1 MSLKYNTYL
10 FLGFFTVSM
19 TLLNLMPACGQSPTD
34 EKFYNSMEW
43 RLVGPFRG
51 GRSCAITGVEQ
62 KPQLFFMGTT
72 GGGVW
77 KSMDAGKSWKNIS
90 DGFYGGSIGAVEVS
104 KADPNV
110 IYVGEGEETIRGN
123 VSPGRGL
130 WKSDDGG
137 KTWKKIGFEESRHI
151 VRIRTHP
158 QNPDI
163 VLVAV
168 LGNVFRANSER
179 GLFKSTDGGKSWKK
193 VLFANDSTGVIEV
206 TFDPVNP
213 RLAYACTW
221 NMQRNAYKL
230 SSGGPGSGIWRS
242 TDGGDHWTNISGN
255 KGLPKG
261 TWGISTLAVCPSNN
275 DRIYAMIEN
284 ENGGLFRS
292 DDGGTTWVLINGD
305 RSLRQRAWYFS
316 RIYAHPKNENEV
328 YVLNVSLH
336 KSTDGGN
343 SFKTLAVNHGD
354 NHDFWINPQDPNY
367 MCLANDGGGQVTEDG
382 GKHWSTQS
390 NQATAQ
396 FYRLTT
402 DNDFPFR
409 IYAAQQD
416 NSTMRIR
423 HRSRGYSISESD
435 WEPTAGGESG
445 YIAVDPLNPEVVY
458 GGSYGGYLSRYDHQR
473 KLNRS
478 VHVWPDNPIG
488 HGAKGL
494 KYRFQWNFPLFFSP
508 NNPKRLYCASNYLH
522 VSDNE
527 GQSWRTISPD
537 LTRNDSTK
545 LWSSGGPI
553 TQDNTSVEYYC
564 TIFSAAESPR
574 KKDLLWVGSD
584 DGLVH
589 VSRDGGDSWQ
599 NVTPKGLPEWTQ
611 INSIE
616 PDPHSEGGCYI
627 AATAYKFGD
636 FKPYLF
642 KTEDY
647 GQTWKSI
654 TKGIPNDHFTRVIRC
669 DPQRKGLLFTGTE
682 YGIFMSFDDG
692 NNWKSFQLNLPIV
705 PITDLVIKDAFLI
718 AATQGRSIWIIDDL
732 GPVRQLQDKNT
743 KASYLIFNPK
753 PEIRMDGGSVQSASQ
768 GINHPNGLML
778 HMYIDS
784 IESKDTVQIYCIGP
798 EKDTICSWSTQAGEN
813 QQSISLHSG
822 SNRLILQPYYKPA
835 KSFEGMV
842 LWWSSLSGPKPIP
855 GSYTLAI
862 SGNKINDSMPF
873 EIIADP
879 LYPVSSEDI
888 KKQFEFIKKVRDR
901 IDEAHKVI
909 LRMRD
914 IKSQMGSFCANIEK
928 NKKTDSLFI
937 LKALIDSVFTN
948 IENELYQ
955 TKSKSNQD
963 PINYP
968 IKLTNK
974 LAHLISLYEGGSYP
988 PTDQAEE
995 FRKEIDQLILIQLQ
1009 NYQSIVDHPLKRFN
1023 ELARLLELDF
1033 IKPKQIKD

>member
-1 MSLKYNTYL
+1 
-10 FLGFFTVSM
+10 
-19 TLLNLMPACGQSPTD
+19 
-34 EKFYNSMEW
+34 
-43 RLVGPFRG
+43 
-51 GRSCAITGVEQ
+51 
-62 KPQLFFMGTT
+62 
-72 GGGVW
+72 
-77 KSMDAGKSWKNIS
+77 
-90 DGFYGGSIGAVEVS
+90 
-104 KADPNV
+104 
-110 IYVGEGEETIRGN
+110 
-123 VSPGRGL
+123 
-130 WKSDDGG
+130 
-137 KTWKKIGFEESRHI
+137 
-151 VRIRTHP
+151 
-158 QNPDI
+158 
-163 VLVAV
+163 
-168 LGNVFRANSER
+168 
-179 GLFKSTDGGKSWKK
+179 
-193 VLFANDSTGVIEV
+193 
-206 TFDPVNP
+206 
-213 RLAYACTW
+213 
-221 NMQRNAYKL
+221 
-230 SSGGPGSGIWRS
+230 
-242 TDGGDHWTNISGN
+242 
-255 KGLPKG
+255 
-261 TWGISTLAVCPSNN
+261 
-275 DRIYAMIEN
+275 
-284 ENGGLFRS
+284 
-292 DDGGTTWVLINGD
+292 
-305 RSLRQRAWYFS
+305 
-316 RIYAHPKNENEV
+316 
-328 YVLNVSLH
+328 
-336 KSTDGGN
+336 
-343 SFKTLAVNHGD
+343 
-354 NHDFWINPQDPNY
+354 
-367 MCLANDGGGQVTEDG
+367 
-382 GKHWSTQS
+382 
-390 NQATAQ
+390 
-396 FYRLTT
+396 
-402 DNDFPFR
+402 
-409 IYAAQQD
+409 
-416 NSTMRIR
+416 
-423 HRSRGYSISESD
+423 
-435 WEPTAGGESG
+435 
-445 YIAVDPLNPEVVY
+445 
-458 GGSYGGYLSRYDHQR
+458 
-473 KLNRS
+473 
-478 VHVWPDNPIG
+478 
-488 HGAKGL
+488 
-494 KYRFQWNFPLFFSP
+494 
-508 NNPKRLYCASNYLH
+508 
-522 VSDNE
+522 
-527 GQSWRTISPD
+527 
-537 LTRNDSTK
+537 
-545 LWSSGGPI
+545 
-553 TQDNTSVEYYC
+553 
-564 TIFSAAESPR
+564 
-574 KKDLLWVGSD
+574 
-584 DGLVH
+584 
-589 VSRDGGDSWQ
+589 
-599 NVTPKGLPEWTQ
+599 
-611 INSIE
+611 
-616 PDPHSEGGCYI
+616 
-627 AATAYKFGD
+627 
-636 FKPYLF
+636 
-642 KTEDY
+642 
-647 GQTWKSI
+647 
-654 TKGIPNDHFTRVIRC
+654 
-669 DPQRKGLLFTGTE
+669 
-682 YGIFMSFDDG
+682 MSFDDG